1 MGHVKF
7 NLKTLQKRANK
18 KIGQQ
23 VQMTEW
29 AERMYASPIAPR
41 DFGEITGV
49 RWVFDAE
56 GFWCVHTVNFTGWC
70 IELYAFEIEWA
81 GARHGA

>member
-7 NLKTLQKRANK
+7 NLKTLQKHANK
-18 KIGQQ
+18 KIEQQ

-29 AERMYASPIAPR
+29 AEIMYDLPIEPR

-49 RWVFDAE
+49 RWVLFPE
-56 GFWCVHTVNFTGWC
+56 GFTLVFIVNFPCWC
-70 IELYAFEIEWA
+70 LELYTFEIEWA